1 MNSKKEDK
9 MLRELFRQV
18 LEKAEVH
25 SSPAFE
31 AKFFRKLGRKEFLRF
46 DPFRFNAWYA
56 AAVITAAALGL
67 TFYLHGSPDAE
78 INIALPD
85 PGEPAA
91 GQIQE
96 KEQSLPDK
104 IHPWKREADGEES
117 PDGSAAKEADDSHI
131 PGVQRDVMNNQVPR
145 IPAGTEIRNAIGRH
159 NIIQKTDTGTEKL
172 RSPLQ
177 VPDLIK
183 VSSEKG
189 CCPLKV
195 TFQAGSGSFDKYR
208 WTFGDGGV
216 SEEASPGWIFD
227 MPGEYTVTLHACKSG
242 EPMAAGTCIINVF
255 PAPVARFEIVA
266 GDEKLSDNR
275 INLINYSVNAVRFR
289 WDFGDGNTS
298 GQFEPQHVYREAR
311 DHTVK
316 LTVYSEE
323 GCTDTSIVVRPVNKA
338 KNYIEFPNAFFPEQN
353 GPTGGFYSASSD
365 DAASVFHPVS
375 SGVTTYKLRI
385 FSKRGLLIFESNDIN
400 IGWDGYYKGRQCQ
413 TGVYIWKV
421 RGNYINGE
429 AFTKMGDLT
438 LLKNRER

>member
-1 MNSKKEDK
+1 

-31 AKFFRKLGRKEFLRF
+31 AKFFRKLGRQEFLRF
-46 DPFRFNAWYA
+46 DPFRFNVWYA
-56 AAVITAAALGL
+56 AAVMTATALGL
-67 TFYLHGSPDAE
+67 AFYLNGRPGAE
-78 INIALPD
+78 INVVQPD

-91 GQIQE
+91 GLIQKQEQLLPYKINPWSRETDREE
-96 KEQSLPDK
+96 KP
-104 IHPWKREADGEES
+104 G
-117 PDGSAAKEADDSHI
+117 GSAGEEADDSHS
-131 PGVQRDVMNNQVPR
+131 PGGQRTAMDKQIPR
-145 IPAGTEIRNAIGRH
+145 IPSGTEIRNVIGGK
-159 NIIQKTDTGTEKL
+159 NIFQKNDTGSEKL
-172 RSPLQ
+172 RSPLH

-195 TFQAGSGSFDKYR
+195 TFQTRSGSFDKYR

-227 MPGEYTVTLHACKSG
+227 VEGEYTVTLHAYKSG
-242 EPMAAGTCIINVF
+242 ELQAIGTCIITVF
-255 PAPVARFEIVA
+255 PGPVARFEIVA
-266 GDEKLSDNR
+266 GDEKQSENR
-275 INLINYSVNAVRFR
+275 ISLINYSVNAVRFG
-289 WDFGDGNTS
+289 WDFGDGHTS
-298 GQFEPQHVYREAR
+298 GEFEPQHVYREAR

-316 LTVYSEE
+316 LIAYSEE
-323 GCTDTSIVVRPVNKA
+323 GCTDTSIIVSPVNKP

-375 SGVTTYKLRI
+375 SGVTTYQLRI